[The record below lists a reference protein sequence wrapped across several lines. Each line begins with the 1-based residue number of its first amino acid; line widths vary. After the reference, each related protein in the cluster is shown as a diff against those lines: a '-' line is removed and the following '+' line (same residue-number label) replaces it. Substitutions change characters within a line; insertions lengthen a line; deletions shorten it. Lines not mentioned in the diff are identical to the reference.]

1 MTTSMP
7 SDISRHFP
15 WSTLLSV
22 TLHGL
27 VIGGLLYLSV
37 HRVVEQPAEAPA
49 QVISVSMVSPA
60 ALASAQPEKQEPV
73 QTSEPEPEPEP
84 VPELPKEAPVVIE
97 KPKPRPKP
105 EPKKEVKKE
114 TKKQPPKEQS
124 KPVPRPAS
132 QASPFSSARTQSEPA
147 KAAAPVPSSAQAAS
161 PAVSSGPRPVSRAE
175 PGYPPRAF
183 SLRIEG
189 RVAVKFDVDASG
201 SVTNVQI
208 VSATPRNMFEREVK
222 QAMRKWRYEAG
233 KPATGIVVNIAFKIN
248 GGTKVE

>member
-1 MTTSMP
+1 MP
-7 SDISRHFP
+7 SGMSRHFP

-27 VIGGLLYLSV
+27 IIGGLLYLSV
-37 HRVVEQPAEAPA
+37 HRVVDQPAEAPA

-60 ALASAQPEKQEPV
+60 ALAPAEPEAQQPV
-73 QTSEPEPEPEP
+73 QASEPEPQPEP
-84 VPELPKEAPVVIE
+84 VPELPKETPVVIE
-97 KPKPRPKP
+97 KPKPKPKP
-105 EPKKEVKKE
+105 APKKEVKKE
-114 TKKQPPKEQS
+114 VKKQPSKEQPKEQAR
-124 KPVPRPAS
+124 PVTQPVT
-132 QASPFSSARTQSEPA
+132 QASPFTSARTQSQPA
-147 KAAAPVPSSAQAAS
+147 KAAAPAPSTAQAAS
-161 PAVSSGPRPVSRAE
+161 PSVSSGPHPVSRAE

-183 SLRIEG
+183 ALRIEG
-189 RVAVKFDVDASG
+189 RVVVKFDVDASG

-222 QAMRKWRYEAG
+222 QAMRKWRYESG